1 MQKESKNLFWVD
13 WVRTLTMFGVIVIH
27 VSSDVITEWGNI
39 PTGWWWTAN
48 LYDSLV
54 RGCVPVFIMLSG
66 ALLLPV
72 EEGYRDFF
80 RKRFSRIAIPFAAW
94 TLLYLLWKKFF
105 YLPDLGFFE
114 ALQRVAGGNV
124 CYHLWFLYVLGGV
137 YLITPLLRILVAHA
151 SGRDIFYFLM
161 IWFMITS
168 GLPFAERS
176 IELFTPYH
184 FHVNIPIE
192 PAQGFAGYFI
202 LGYFVR
208 RYVTEKQVPLAWV
221 GWILSLLVTVAGT
234 GWLSSHFHAFQN
246 PLYDNMAPNVVFY
259 TASFFI
265 LMKFMGPVIEKPM
278 RPLVRNLVLDL
289 SKASFG
295 IYLIHPIFLDV
306 LEKGRLGFRL
316 DATVGNPLWM
326 IPLISIGVYLLS
338 FLLIRWIQRIPYLKR
353 IV

>member
-1 MQKESKNLFWVD
+1 
-13 WVRTLTMFGVIVIH
+13 
-27 VSSDVITEWGNI
+27 
-39 PTGWWWTAN
+39 
-48 LYDSLV
+48 
-54 RGCVPVFIMLSG
+54 
-66 ALLLPV
+66 
-72 EEGYRDFF
+72 
-80 RKRFSRIAIPFAAW
+80 
-94 TLLYLLWKKFF
+94 
-105 YLPDLGFFE
+105 
-114 ALQRVAGGNV
+114 
-124 CYHLWFLYVLGGV
+124 
-137 YLITPLLRILVAHA
+137 
-151 SGRDIFYFLM
+151 
-161 IWFMITS
+161 
-168 GLPFAERS
+168 
-176 IELFTPYH
+176 
-184 FHVNIPIE
+184 
-192 PAQGFAGYFI
+192 
-202 LGYFVR
+202 
-208 RYVTEKQVPLAWV
+208 V